1 MIEIGNIKIS
11 RSMVDIVKNN
21 FDFELISMIRNK
33 IKDESDI
40 KENMWKTNYKPFLVN
55 ATKIVL
61 IFSSLYL
68 FWIW

>member
-40 KENMWKTNYKPFLVN
+40 KENM
-55 ATKIVL
+55 
-61 IFSSLYL
+61 
-68 FWIW
+68 